1 MASLRTS
8 FRLGASLTVIGIA
21 GLAQVAAAQDEPTR
35 GSLNAAQAAEQGVD
49 GDDIVV
55 TGVRESL
62 RTAQAIKRNSDQ
74 IVDSVSAQDIGKLP
88 DVNTTEALQRIT
100 GVQIQ
105 RRYGEGAT
113 DFDHR
118 TQPAI
123 TVRGLT
129 QVQNFLDGRA
139 VYSASGGRAFDLEG
153 IPPELL
159 SGIDVY
165 KNAPANIIEGG
176 VGGAVNLRTR
186 RPFDSSGEV
195 ISATAR
201 GNYYD
206 RVDKP
211 GYAFSGLYSNRYD
224 TSIGEIGLL
233 VNAVYSKSQYRQD
246 GLLAGPFGE
255 ARPGSIANA
264 PSNAQIPYGFE
275 VYDDTGDRKR
285 FGIAAAVQWQ
295 ASDDLLLT
303 AQYQGTK
310 YWFNRTGA
318 YYYDYN
324 NLPGNQY
331 DAQGRVTQYN
341 TLPTPGAAFTF
352 NDDGYATSGSLSP
365 QTFETGRFDQEL
377 WSASQNLTFNA
388 AWQATDRAKV
398 SFDVQ
403 YLTSYYNADRNGH
416 VLSLYSRTGQNA
428 TGQYGSTVA
437 PHPSTVIFDL
447 RGKYPRWDVTNPAV
461 LNNPANYTLPFIAD
475 SLQRNDADTLAL
487 AYDLE
492 YEVEGG
498 FLKKLRGGA
507 RYADNS
513 IDLRG
518 TWNGVCLYQG
528 IAPGCR
534 DVPQGT
540 PLIPLS
546 NFPQLAM
553 KGPSKNW
560 FDGNTV
566 TGGIL
571 YPAFP
576 AGDGVWEQTKA
587 LYALFGAQ
595 TKDAFTPGDLNTQT
609 EKTYTA
615 WGIADYAFD
624 VGSVK
629 LDGGLGIRIV
639 KTKTTSIGTQF
650 NANGSISPLSV
661 GNDYTN
667 VLPSVNIRARFTDQ
681 FQMRFA
687 YSKGVARPNFDV
699 LSTNVTLQ
707 NPNQVDPSNGLP
719 FASSGNPYLRPIK
732 SDNLDLT
739 AEWYFAPTG
748 SLTAGLFYK
757 SVNGFLSSGRFIGTY
772 GGRSYNVNSSVN
784 SGDGT
789 VKGLEAGYQQFF
801 DFLPGV
807 FSGLGVQANYTYVD
821 SNVENPFSSSANNL
835 PSSLPLEKLSKHSY
849 NLIGLYEKGPITAR
863 VAWNWRSS
871 YLEQTTGSGANG
883 QGQFAKPYASLDAS
897 VSYNL
902 TDKIAVS
909 ADVVNLNNRM
919 NVLYIGTPSAPLQYQ
934 LNDRRFGLSV
944 RATY

>member
-1 MASLRTS
+1 MKVTRGAL
-8 FRLGASLTVIGIA
+8 LAGASLMSVAAVPTA
-21 GLAQVAAAQDEPTR
+21 TLAQSAPAP
-35 GSLNAAQAAEQGVD
+35 AAEAPADESGED
-49 GDDIVV
+49 LIV

-62 RTAQAIKRNSDQ
+62 RSAQAIKRNSDQ

-88 DVNTTEALQRIT
+88 DVNTTEALQRVT

-123 TVRGLT
+123 AVRGLT

-159 SGIDVY
+159 AGIDVY

-186 RPFDSSGEV
+186 KPFDASGEV

-211 GYAFSGLYSNRYD
+211 GFAVSGLYSNRYD
-224 TSIGEIGLL
+224 TGIGEIGILL
-233 VNAVYSKSQYRQD
+233 NAVYSKSQYRQD
-246 GLLAGPFGE
+246 GLLAGPFGN
-255 ARPGSIANA
+255 AQPGTIAGAPANA
-264 PSNAQIPYGFE
+264 KIPYGFE
-275 VYDDTGDRKR
+275 IYDDTGDRKR
-285 FGIAAAVQWQ
+285 LGVAAAVQWQ
-295 ASDDLLLT
+295 ASDRVLVT

-324 NLPGNQY
+324 NLSDQFVNG
-331 DAQGRVTQYN
+331 TQVFWAARA
-341 TLPTPGAAFTF
+341 LPGATFTF
-352 NDDGYATSGSLSP
+352 NDDGYATSGTLAR

-377 WSASQNLTFNA
+377 WSASQNYTFNV
-388 AWQATDRAKV
+388 AWEVTDRAKV
-398 SFDVQ
+398 NLDVQ
-403 YLTSYYNADRNGH
+403 YLKSYYNADRNGH
-416 VLSLYSRTGQNA
+416 VLSLYTASGQTALTTPHA
-428 TGQYGSTVA
+428 TNV
-437 PHPSTVIFDL
+437 VFDL
-447 RGKYPRWDVTNPAV
+447 RGKYPRWDVTDPSL
-461 LNNPANYTLPFIAD
+461 LNNPANYTTPYIAD

-487 AYDLE
+487 AYDIE

-507 RYADNS
+507 RYSDNS

-518 TWNGVCLYQG
+518 TWNGLCLTSLG
-528 IAPGCR
+528 PDGNCSAPA
-534 DVPQGT
+534 GT
-540 PLIPLS
+540 PLIPLTR
-546 NFPQLAM
+546 NPQLSM
-553 KGPSKNW
+553 PGPSKNW

-566 TGGIL
+566 TGGLL

-587 LYALFGAQ
+587 LYALFGAR
-595 TKDAFTPGDLNTQT
+595 TKDAFTAGDLNTQS
-609 EKTYTA
+609 EKTLTA
-615 WGIADYAFD
+615 WAIADYDFSLGN
-624 VGSVK
+624 VRI
-629 LDGGLGIRIV
+629 DGGAGARLI
-639 KTKTTSIGTQF
+639 KTSTTSVGTQF
-650 NANGSISPLSV
+650 NADGTSVPISV
-661 GNDYTN
+661 KNDYVN
-667 VLPSVNIRARFTDQ
+667 VLPSVNVRARLTDE

-687 YSKGVARPNFDV
+687 YSKGLARPNFDV
-699 LSTNVTLQ
+699 LSTNISLQ
-707 NPNQVDPSNGLP
+707 NPNQVDPRNGLP
-719 FASSGNPYLRPIK
+719 FANSGNPYLRPIK
-732 SDNLDLT
+732 SDNFDLT

-748 SLTAGLFYK
+748 SLTAGIFYK
-757 SVNGFLSSGRFIGTY
+757 KVNGFLAGGRFVGVY
-772 GGRSYNVNSSVN
+772 GGRAYNVNTSVN
-784 SGDGT
+784 TNDGT

-801 DFLPGV
+801 DFLPGLL
-807 FSGLGVQANYTYVD
+807 SGFGVQANYTYVD
-821 SNVENPFSSSANNL
+821 SNVETPFTSASNNA
-835 PSSLPLEKLSKHSY
+835 PISLPLEKLSKHSY
-849 NLIGLYEKGPITAR
+849 NLVGLYEKGPVSAR

-883 QGQFAKPYASLDAS
+883 EGQFAKPYASLDAS
-897 VSYNL
+897 ISVNL
-902 TDKIAVS
+902 TDKLAVS

-919 NVLYIGTPSAPLQYQ
+919 NVLYINTPSAPLQYQ

>member
-1 MASLRTS
+1 MNTIKRALLASASLM
-8 FRLGASLTVIGIA
+8 TVG
-21 GLAQVAAAQDEPTR
+21 GFTAAASAQTTTQATAD
-35 GSLNAAQAAEQGVD
+35 AATENP
-49 GDDIVV
+49 DDIVV
-55 TGVRESL
+55 TGVRASL
-62 RTAQAIKRNSDQ
+62 RTAQAIKQNSDQ

-118 TQPAI
+118 TQPAV

-186 RPFDSSGEV
+186 RPFDSTGQV
-195 ISATAR
+195 ISMTAR

-224 TSIGEIGLL
+224 TSIGEIGFL
-233 VNAVYSKSQYRQD
+233 VNAVYSKSHYRQD

-255 ARPGSIANA
+255 ARPGAIANA
-264 PSNAQIPYGFE
+264 PGNAQVPYGFE
-275 VYDDTGDRKR
+275 VYDDKGDRKR

-295 ASDDLLLT
+295 ASDAVLVT

-318 YYYDYN
+318 YYYDFN

-331 DAQGRVTQYN
+331 NSTGQVTQYN

-352 NDDGYATSGSLSP
+352 NKDGYATSGSLSP

-377 WSASQNLTFNA
+377 WSASQNYTFNVG
-388 AWQATDRAKV
+388 WQATDRAKV
-398 SFDVQ
+398 NFDVQ

-416 VLSLYSRTGQNA
+416 VLSLYSRTNQNA
-428 TGQYGSTVA
+428 TGQYGGTVA
-437 PHPSTVIFDL
+437 PHPSTVVFDL
-447 RGKYPRWDVTNPAV
+447 RGKYPRWDVTNPSV
-461 LNNPANYTLPFIAD
+461 LNNPANYSLPFIAD
-475 SLQRNDADTLAL
+475 SLQRNDAETLAL
-487 AYDLE
+487 AYDIE
-492 YEVEGG
+492 YDFEGG
-498 FLKKLRGGA
+498 FLKKLRGGG
-507 RYADNS
+507 RYSDNS

-528 IAPGCR
+528 ISPGCR
-534 DVPQGT
+534 DVPAGT

-560 FDGNTV
+560 FDGNSV

-576 AGDGVWEQTKA
+576 AGKGVWEQTKA

-595 TKDAFTPGDLNTQT
+595 TKDAFTPGDLNRQT

-615 WGIADYAFD
+615 WGIADYEFALGGIRF
-624 VGSVK
+624 
-629 LDGGLGIRIV
+629 DGGVGVRIV
-639 KTKTTSIGTQF
+639 KTRTTSVGTQF
-650 NANGSISPLSV
+650 NNDGSSTAISL

-667 VLPSVNIRARFTDQ
+667 VLPSMNIRARLTDQ

-707 NPNQVDPSNGLP
+707 NPNQVDPNNGLP
-719 FASSGNPYLRPIK
+719 FANSGNPFLRPIK
-732 SDNLDLT
+732 SDNFDLT

-757 SVNGFLSSGRFIGTY
+757 KVNGFLSSGRFIGTY
-772 GGRSYNVNSSVN
+772 GGRQYNVNSTLN

-801 DFLPGV
+801 DFLPGLL
-807 FSGLGVQANYTYVD
+807 SGFGIQANYTYVD
-821 SNVENPFSSSANNL
+821 SNVENPFSSSSNNL
-835 PSSLPLEKLSKHSY
+835 PSTLPLEKLSKHSY
-849 NLIGLYEKGPITAR
+849 NLIGLYEKGPVTAR
-863 VAWNWRSS
+863 LAYNGRSS

-897 VSYNL
+897 ISVNL
-902 TDKIAVS
+902 NDHVAVS

-919 NVLYIGTPSAPLQYQ
+919 NILYIGTPSAPLQYQ